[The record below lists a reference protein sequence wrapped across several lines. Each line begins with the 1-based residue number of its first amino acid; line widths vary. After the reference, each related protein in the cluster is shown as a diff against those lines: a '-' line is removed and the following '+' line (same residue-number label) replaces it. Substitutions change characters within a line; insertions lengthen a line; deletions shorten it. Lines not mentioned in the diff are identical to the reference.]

1 MMMTLSKIDFD
12 KLPEDDT
19 EIETIVNSLDGEE
32 TIALI
37 NAARQRQMEPT
48 FQADEREVRLYIML
62 TRRMRALRETKTRT
76 SASQKANAKPVS
88 APTLDD
94 I

>member
-1 MMMTLSKIDFD
+1 MMMNNKLDFD
-12 KLPEDDT
+12 NLPEDS
-19 EIETIVNSLDGEE
+19 EIESIVNSLDGEE

-37 NAARQRQMEPT
+37 NAARQRQLEPA
-48 FQADEREVRLYIML
+48 FSPSEREVRVGIML

-76 SASQKANAKPVS
+76 STSQKAKAAPVS
-88 APTLDD
+88 APGLDD